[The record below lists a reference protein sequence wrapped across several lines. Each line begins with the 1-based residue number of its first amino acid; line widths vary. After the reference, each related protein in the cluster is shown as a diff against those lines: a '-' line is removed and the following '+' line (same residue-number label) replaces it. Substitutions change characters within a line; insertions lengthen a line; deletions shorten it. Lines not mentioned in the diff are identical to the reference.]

1 MNAKINLLSKKR
13 YDVFNHPVSEF
24 AYWVKRGGYATA
36 PNYAKGLNDVIT
48 SLKKYVAT
56 FKSGGKYKGIDYLP
70 TSSKYLTDSE
80 STQDST
86 TDELSRE
93 EIFSLL
99 RNFNESTLPEEDLED
114 LEDLETTEEA
124 PEETPKEAPKE
135 DTNENPTPERQ
146 TYTPKPGFERLY
158 KTFQNIY
165 LQSGAPIEEMD
176 F

>member
-36 PNYAKGLNDVIT
+36 PGYAKGLNNVIA
-48 SLKKYVAT
+48 SLKKIISTY
-56 FKSGGKYKGIDYLP
+56 KSGGKYKGIDYLP
-70 TSSKYLTDSE
+70 TSSKYLTETE
-80 STQDST
+80 STSDST

-99 RNFNESTLPEEDLED
+99 RNFNEPILPEEDLED
-114 LEDLETTEEA
+114 AEDLETTEEVQ
-124 PEETPKEAPKE
+124 EE
-135 DTNENPTPERQ
+135 DTNENPTTERQ
-146 TYTPKPGFERLY
+146 TYTPKPGFENLY

-165 LQSGAPIEEMD
+165 LQSGAPVEEMD